1 MHSTSLIKLI
11 SYLYILTFLN
21 GNLSHASFPGITL
34 NFKQRSLVMWK
45 SLKILFFSLLA
56 SSDRLWQ
63 WGQRQGSIPMWTNR
77 LVTEKIFSENHCHP
91 SSPSWKYALLSKRET
106 GSTSKN
112 DLVQIIITTRKAKS
126 HEAWDQQD
134 YLFVCMYYGESSGA
148 QQHLFCFINIL
159 EIMSQWYEQNLRH
172 SDKMAIFASFTLMPL
187 WKQFTLFIEQ
197 TSSKLVM
204 GK

>member
-34 NFKQRSLVMWK
+34 NVKQRSLVMRK
-45 SLKILFFSLLA
+45 SLKIPFFFSLLV

-91 SSPSWKYALLSKRET
+91 SSRSWKYALLSKRET
-106 GSTSKN
+106 GSTSKT

-126 HEAWDQQD
+126 HETWDQQD
-134 YLFVCMYYGESSGA
+134 YLFVYTYYGEKWCTTAFILFYKYFRNNESMIWTKSQLGIVTKWQYLRVLLLCHSG
-148 QQHLFCFINIL
+148 
-159 EIMSQWYEQNLRH
+159 SNLH
-172 SDKMAIFASFTLMPL
+172 FS
-187 WKQFTLFIEQ
+187 
-197 TSSKLVM
+197 
-204 GK
+204 